1 MVTDVMAKIA
11 VIIFNF
17 LETFMISWNIVN
29 MMFLCAHCLN
39 DDWQWRDDLETDK
52 AKIKLGLKTTFLNL
66 LCLICSS
73 ILHILQEDIDG
84 NIVTYISADELT
96 WIIAFNIIFFA
107 IYISFFIKAKKWDKK
122 LAKEENA
129 VEAGSEKEDDLE

>member
-17 LETFMISWNIVN
+17 LETFIISWNIVN
-29 MMFLCAHCLN
+29 MMFLCVHCLN

-52 AKIKLGLKTTFLNL
+52 AKIKLGLKTIFGNL
-66 LCLICSS
+66 PCLIGFS
-73 ILHILQEDIDG
+73 ILHILPEDING
-84 NIVTYISADELT
+84 SIVTYISVDMLT

-129 VEAGSEKEDDLE
+129 VEAESEKEDDSE